1 MVMVFYGA
9 AAKCGVTMLVQS
21 LAECLAKQDR
31 SKKVLLLQL
40 SGNSGTQYST
50 ATFSYGLDD
59 LRVKLS
65 SKVLS
70 EAEFLGTCAIS
81 ENLYTLQG
89 TQNLMERKKYQPEDV
104 NTLLELAKSTFDF
117 VLVDGGSSVDLGL
130 NIGALLYADQTVLI
144 TTQNKGNLREY
155 LQKNSQVLKQLQI
168 SFSRLIINR
177 FYIAHFL
184 PNEQELAK
192 QYQIE
197 HSTVVDYSSY
207 SLQAEN
213 EGRTLVKMDKQ
224 YCQDVERLSKELFA
238 SPDDKKRKK
247 KRKGLIGLLRKE

>member
-1 MVMVFYGA
+1 MIMTFYGA
-9 AAKCGVTMLVQS
+9 GSKCGVTMLCQS
-21 LAECLAKQDR
+21 LAECLAEEHTE
-31 SKKVLLLQL
+31 KKILLLNL
-40 SGNSGTQYST
+40 SGSCGTQYSST
-50 ATFSYGLDD
+50 TFSYHLDD
-59 LRVKLS
+59 LRIKLS

-70 EAEFLGTCAIS
+70 VDELIGACAVS
-81 ENLYTLQG
+81 NNLYTLQG
-89 TQNLMERKKYQPEDV
+89 TQSLIERRKYQPEDV
-104 NTLLELAKSTFDF
+104 KTLFELARTTFDY
-117 VLVDGGSSVDLGL
+117 VLVDGGSSVDFAL
-130 NIGALLYADQTVLI
+130 NIGALLYADRNVLI
-144 TTQNKGNLREY
+144 TSQNKGNLREY

-168 SFSRLIINR
+168 SFSKLIINR

-224 YCQDVERLSKELFA
+224 YSQDVERLSKELFA

-247 KRKGLIGLLRKE
+247 KRKGIMRFWRKG